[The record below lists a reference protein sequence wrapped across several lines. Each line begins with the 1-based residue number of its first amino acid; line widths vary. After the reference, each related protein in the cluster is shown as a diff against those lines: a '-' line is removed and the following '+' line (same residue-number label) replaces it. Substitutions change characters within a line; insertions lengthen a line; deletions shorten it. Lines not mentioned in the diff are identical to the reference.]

1 MQQIFR
7 TNAQILIYFENH
19 DETVLSY
26 EVQGMQQLFA
36 SKIS

>member
-19 DETVLSY
+19 DETVLPY

-36 SKIS
+36 SKMF